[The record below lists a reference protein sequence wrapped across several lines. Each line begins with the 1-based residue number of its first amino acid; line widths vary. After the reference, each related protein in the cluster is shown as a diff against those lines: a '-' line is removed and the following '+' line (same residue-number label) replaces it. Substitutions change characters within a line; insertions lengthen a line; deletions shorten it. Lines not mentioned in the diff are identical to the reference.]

1 MGWRE
6 ASCTFSNAQSSLPR
20 GKLSIETH
28 EGSGASPWGYEDGTS
43 KPPSPGL
50 GASKGFDFK
59 YVMKQLFFYLEAEL
73 SAKSSHRQICSEA
86 PSCSPVISPCVVYC
100 DYKTKICPMQQ
111 CMTSSPG
118 DTEAQG

>member
-1 MGWRE
+1 MDGGT
-6 ASCTFSNAQSSLPR
+6 CTFSNAQSSLPR
-20 GKLSIETH
+20 GKLSIETR
-28 EGSGASPWGYEDGTS
+28 EGSGASTWEYKDRTS
-43 KPPSPGL
+43 KLPSPGL

-59 YVMKQLFFYLEAEL
+59 YLMEQLFFSLEAEL

-100 DYKTKICPMQQ
+100 DYKTKLCQMQQ

-118 DTEAQG
+118 DTGAQG